1 VRAPA
6 AALALALLA
15 TATATATGCGADG
28 RAGAVQ
34 VTVTERFGSIPR
46 GQRVVAELPDSAT
59 AQQLL
64 TTATGAT
71 AGPAWFAFVDGIEAP
86 PGSDDAKVRPGDRVW
101 LDRHDPGPAKSI
113 PAVVGSFPEPF
124 RSGIAGKRLPVR
136 IECEDTGGQAC
147 AETRNRLARAGIA
160 AGSAV
165 LGGSSAGRIIRV
177 LVGRWPALRRTPE
190 IQLIEDGPAKSGVF
204 ARMDPSG
211 DRLTVLDARGR
222 AVGTLGAGA
231 GLVAA
236 TRGETLEGEEG
247 ATWVVTGTD
256 DRGVLAAAKALE
268 EGVLGNRFAL
278 AIAPDGVGVPLPK
291 VR

>member
-1 VRAPA
+1 V
-6 AALALALLA
+6 ALALLG
-15 TATATATGCGADG
+15 TATATGCGTNE

-34 VTVTERFGSIPR
+34 VTVTARFGSVPR
-46 GQRVVAELPDSAT
+46 GQSEIEELPGSAT

-71 AGPAWFAFVDGIEAP
+71 VGPTWFAFVNGIEAP

-124 RSGIAGKRLPVR
+124 RSGIAGRRLPVR
-136 IECEDTGGQAC
+136 IECEETGGAAC
-147 AETRNRLARAGIA
+147 AEARARLAQAGIA

-190 IQLIEDGPAKSGVF
+190 VQLIEDGPARSGVF
-204 ARMDPSG
+204 ARMDRSG
-211 DRLTVLDARGR
+211 DTLTVLDPQGGA
-222 AVGTLGAGA
+222 AETLGAGA

-247 ATWVVTGTD
+247 ATWIVTGTD
-256 DRGVLAAAKALE
+256 DRGVLAASKALE